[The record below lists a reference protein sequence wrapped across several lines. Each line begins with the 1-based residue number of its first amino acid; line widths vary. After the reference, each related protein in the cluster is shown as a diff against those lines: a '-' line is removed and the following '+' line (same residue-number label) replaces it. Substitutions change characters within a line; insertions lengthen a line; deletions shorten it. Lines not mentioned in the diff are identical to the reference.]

1 MELIKETLG
10 IFAMVYSLVTI
21 ALNLASMAMHKDLML
36 DCLQDCKSILEK
48 IMFILIHVFLGSFM
62 INFWHKIK

>member
-10 IFAMVYSLVTI
+10 IFAMVYSIVAI

-36 DCLQDCKSILEK
+36 DCLGDCKSIFEK
-48 IMFILIHVFLGSFM
+48 IIFHFNTRFPGQLFNKFLA
-62 INFWHKIK
+62 

>member
-10 IFAMVYSLVTI
+10 IFAVVYSIVAI
-21 ALNLASMAMHKDLML
+21 ALNLASMAMHKDLIAE
-36 DCLQDCKSILEK
+36 CLGDCKSIFEK
-48 IMFILIHVFLGSFM
+48 IIFILIHVLMGSFL